1 MSRFILASGSPRR
14 KQLLAELGIHFEV
27 IKPDIDEGVRPDE
40 SPASYV
46 QRLSAEKALTVAVNM
61 SGSAF
66 ILAADTTVIHQDE
79 ILGKPADA
87 TEARQMLQRLRGAG
101 HRVCTGMTV
110 LVLQDGIP
118 SEQITTMDCTEVIMR
133 AYTDEEIQVWIES
146 GEAYDKAGGY
156 AIQSTLFPCV
166 ERIEGSYNNVDGL
179 PTETLQSVLARLGW
193 QPSSTAL

>member
-14 KQLLAELGIHFEV
+14 KQLLAELGIRFEV

-40 SPASYV
+40 SPANYV
-46 QRLSAEKALTVAVNM
+46 QRLSAEKALAVAHLIT
-61 SGSAF
+61 GSAF

-79 ILGKPADA
+79 ILGKPQTPD
-87 TEARQMLQRLRGAG
+87 EARQMLQRLRGDR

-110 LVLQDGIP
+110 LVLHEGTPLQT
-118 SEQITTMDCTEVIMR
+118 ITTMDCTEVVMR
-133 AYTDEEIQVWIES
+133 AYSEAEVQTWIDS

-156 AIQSTLFPCV
+156 AIQSMLFPCV
-166 ERIEGSYNNVDGL
+166 ERIDGSYNNVVGL

-193 QPSSTAL
+193 QPSPQD